1 MSDDD
6 LTWQHLSSR
15 YEEAGLM
22 LFEKR
27 IDTLRN
33 PRNGEIFDRLVLESV
48 DWVNVVALDADGRSL
63 MIRQF
68 RFGVGYNTLETPGGM
83 VDPGEDSGTAAARE
97 LLEETGYTS
106 KRWQYLG
113 AVEPNPAF
121 HNHLCHHWLAKDV
134 VLSKEQDLGA
144 GEAIA
149 TEFMTQAQVRDAVV
163 SGELKH
169 ALALSALARVFPI
182 WPMPFVQTEK
192 PSSDAPTS
200 HVQAD
205 TEPS

>member
-1 MSDDD
+1 MSDDE
-6 LTWQHLSSR
+6 LTWQRLNSR
-15 YEEAGLM
+15 YEDAGLM

-33 PRNGEIFDRLVLESV
+33 PRNGKSFERLVLESV
-48 DWVNVVALDADGRSL
+48 DWVNVVALDAQGRSL

-83 VDPGEDSGTAAARE
+83 VDPGEDSKTAAARE

-106 KRWQYLG
+106 DSWHYLG

-121 HNHLCHHWLAKDV
+121 HNHFCHHWLAKDV
-134 VLSKEQDLGA
+134 VASEDQNLGA
-144 GEAIA
+144 GEAISL
-149 TEFMTQAQVRDAVV
+149 EFMSQAEVRQAVE

-169 ALALSALARVFPI
+169 ALALSALSRVFPL
-182 WPMPFVQTEK
+182 WPMPFVLPD
-192 PSSDAPTS
+192 PS
-200 HVQAD
+200 D
-205 TEPS
+205 T

>member
-1 MSDDD
+1 MNDDN
-6 LTWQHLSSR
+6 LTWQHISSR

-33 PRNGEIFDRLVLESV
+33 PRNGQTFDRLVLESV

-106 KRWQYLG
+106 EHWQYLG

-134 VLSKEQDLGA
+134 VFSKEQDLGD

-149 TEFMTQAQVRDAVV
+149 IEFMTQAQVRDAVV

-182 WPMPFVQTEK
+182 WPMPFVQIEN
-192 PSSDAPTS
+192 PSSDVPTS
-200 HVQAD
+200 QVQAD
-205 TEPS
+205 AEPS

>member
-121 HNHLCHHWLAKDV
+121 HNHLCPHWLAKDV

-149 TEFMTQAQVRDAVV
+149 TEFMTQARVRDAVV

-192 PSSDAPTS
+192 PPSDAPTS

>member
-1 MSDDD
+1 MSDDE
-6 LTWQHLSSR
+6 LTWQRLDSR
-15 YEEAGLM
+15 YEDAGLM

-33 PRNGEIFDRLVLESV
+33 PRNGKSFERLVLESV
-48 DWVNVVALDADGRSL
+48 DWVNVVALDAQGRSL

-83 VDPGEDSGTAAARE
+83 VDPGEDSKTAAARE

-106 KRWQYLG
+106 DSWHYLG

-134 VLSKEQDLGA
+134 VAREDQNLGA
-144 GEAIA
+144 GEAINL
-149 TEFMTQAQVRDAVV
+149 EFMSQAEVRQAVE

-169 ALALSALARVFPI
+169 ALALSALSRVFPI
-182 WPMPFVQTEK
+182 WPMPFVL
-192 PSSDAPTS
+192 PDP
-200 HVQAD
+200 D
-205 TEPS
+205 NI

>member
-1 MSDDD
+1 MSDDE
-6 LTWQHLSSR
+6 LTWQRLDSR
-15 YEEAGLM
+15 YEDAGLM

-33 PRNGEIFDRLVLESV
+33 PRNGKSFERLVLESV
-48 DWVNVVALDADGRSL
+48 DWVNVVALDAQGRSL

-83 VDPGEDSGTAAARE
+83 VDPGEDSKTAAARE

-106 KRWQYLG
+106 DSWHYLG

-134 VLSKEQDLGA
+134 VAREEQNLGA
-144 GEAIA
+144 GEAISL
-149 TEFMTQAQVRDAVV
+149 EFMSQAEVRQAVA

-169 ALALSALARVFPI
+169 ALALSALSRVFPI
-182 WPMPFVQTEK
+182 WPMPFVL
-192 PSSDAPTS
+192 PDPSDA
-200 HVQAD
+200 
-205 TEPS
+205 

>member
-1 MSDDD
+1 MSPDD
-6 LTWQHLSSR
+6 LTWQYLSSR

-33 PRNGEIFDRLVLESV
+33 PRNGRTFDRLVLESV
-48 DWVNVVALDADGRSL
+48 DWVNVVALDAEGRSL

-83 VDPGEDSGTAAARE
+83 VDPGEDSKTAAARE

-106 KRWQYLG
+106 DSWHYLG

-121 HNHLCHHWLAKDV
+121 HNHLCHHWLARGV
-134 VLSKEQDLGA
+134 VSAKAQNLGD
-144 GEAIA
+144 GEAI
-149 TEFMTQAQVRDAVV
+149 TLEFMTQNQVRKAVE

-182 WPMPFVQTEK
+182 WPMPFE
-192 PSSDAPTS
+192 
-200 HVQAD
+200 HAD
-205 TEPS
+205 P

>member
-169 ALALSALARVFPI
+169 ALALSALARVFSI